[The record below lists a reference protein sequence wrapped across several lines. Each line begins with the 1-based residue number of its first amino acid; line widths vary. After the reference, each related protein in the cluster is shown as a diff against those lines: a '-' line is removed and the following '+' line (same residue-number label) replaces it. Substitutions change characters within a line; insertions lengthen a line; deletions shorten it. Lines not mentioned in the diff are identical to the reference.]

1 MVKSSKKRNPAEA
14 NIDWYVIS
22 VQKLRQWGI
31 IAVVVIAAGVWGY
44 FAWKRGHESIDV
56 RARRKITEAAEEL
69 TRARQIPDAPR
80 FASQIREASDYLEEA
95 RALYGKQQYQDA
107 WNRAL
112 ESELKSDRLLGR
124 GGERQVGD
132 AMLSHAEGDVAIQRA
147 GSGSWENVRDGQA
160 LFNGDFV
167 RTGHSGAAEILFT
180 DGTLYTLRPDSLFE
194 VHGAATPRRA
204 ATSQVKMVTGNIS
217 VYTAQSGSTV
227 KTDAATAEIQQETR
241 AGITVEEDKSTDVSV
256 TRGAA
261 TVRTDHGTAQLVDRQ
276 KTRADFAT
284 RSLGPTVE
292 VPPYPTPANPIDGK
306 VFDLRTEQEVTLSW
320 SKISEAARYRLQI
333 SRSRLFIPDAM
344 IVDLDNRTANRQNV
358 KVLEEGT
365 FYWRVAAINSTG
377 QSSDWSPSL
386 RFRMSNNPAAEESQ
400 VQAPDLVLQAPQQM
414 GNLFLIFGKAS
425 PGAIVTVNGES
436 VDVDPDGSFKKAISI
451 SREGYSDI
459 IVKAAAGGQETI
471 RRQRVFVDA
480 Y

>member
-1 MVKSSKKRNPAEA
+1 MLKPSRKRSPAEA

-22 VQKLRQWGI
+22 VQKLRQWGV
-31 IAVVVIAAGVWGY
+31 IAVVVIAAGVWGF
-44 FAWKRGHESIDV
+44 FAWKRSHESIDI
-56 RARRKITEAAEEL
+56 RAQRKITEAADEL
-69 TRARQIPDAPR
+69 ARARQIPDAPR
-80 FASQIREASDYLEEA
+80 YASQIREASDYLEEA
-95 RALYGKQQYQDA
+95 RALYAKRQFQDA

-132 AMLSHAEGDVAIQRA
+132 AMLSHAEGDVAIQRT
-147 GSGSWENVRDGQA
+147 GSGSWESVHDGQA

-194 VHGAATPRRA
+194 VHGAAASRR
-204 ATSQVKMVTGNIS
+204 SPSSEVKMVTGDIS
-217 VYTAQSGSTV
+217 VYTAQSGSTI

-261 TVRTDHGTAQLVDRQ
+261 TVRTDHGTAQLADRQ
-276 KTRADFAT
+276 KTRADFST
-284 RSLGPTVE
+284 RALGPTVDI
-292 VPPYPTPANPIDGK
+292 PPYPTPVNPIDGK
-306 VFDLRTEQEVTLSW
+306 LFDLRTEQDVTLSW
-320 SKISEAARYRLQI
+320 TKVSEAVRYRLQI

-344 IVDLDNRTANRQNV
+344 IVDLDNRTANRQTV

-365 FYWRVAAINSTG
+365 FYWRVAAINGGG

-386 RFRMSNNPAAEESQ
+386 RFRMSSNPSAEAVQ

-425 PGAIVTVNGES
+425 PGAAVTVNGEP
-436 VDVDPDGSFKKAISI
+436 VDVDADGSFKKAISVT
-451 SREGYSDI
+451 REGYSEI
-459 IVKAAAGGQETI
+459 VVKAAASGQETV
-471 RRQRVFVDA
+471 RTQRVFVDA